1 MESIVPGLEGRKASG
16 GVYASLSRGVYSLLE
31 GCTVYWLWG
40 GVQLIEGCTF
50 VESWWT
56 NTVQLPAPGLP
67 RPHRGAFGEPV
78 GQAGI
83 FSEDHSRH
91 EAPLNGASDAPKAPP
106 WYLSKHLSGAISCTL
121 GAPWERFMHC

>member
-56 NTVQLPAPGLP
+56 NTVACT
-67 RPHRGAFGEPV
+67 RA
-78 GQAGI
+78 
-83 FSEDHSRH
+83 S
-91 EAPLNGASDAPKAPP
+91 EAPSRRLWGASWATWSLLRGSFEA
-106 WYLSKHLSGAISCTL
+106 
-121 GAPWERFMHC
+121 

>member
-50 VESWWT
+50 VESGGLL
-56 NTVQLPAPGLP
+56 QLPAPGLL
-67 RPHRGAFGEPV
+67 RPYLWGAV
-78 GQAGI
+78 
-83 FSEDHSRH
+83 
-91 EAPLNGASDAPKAPP
+91 
-106 WYLSKHLSGAISCTL
+106 W
-121 GAPWERFMHC
+121 APWSRLRGSFQA